1 MKIPLKQLRETKANL
16 TQADLARVLQVSPAA
31 VGLWEQG
38 RRQPDYD
45 TLVKIAAY
53 FGVTTDYLLGKDT
66 AEKPTFPKPEPPPLA
81 KEEVRLIDKYRQLTI
96 RNKARLD
103 DLLSTFLRAQ
113 SAPTMAGA

>member
-1 MKIPLKQLRETKANL
+1 MKLRLKELRESAGLK
-16 TQADLARVLQVSPAA
+16 QADLAKAIGVASNTIST
-31 VGLWEQG
+31 WEQG
-38 RRQPDYD
+38 QREPNCN

-66 AEKPTFPKPEPPPLA
+66 AEKPTFPKPEPPQFA

-96 RNKARLD
+96 KNKARLD

-113 SAPTMAGA
+113 SAPALAGA